1 MTAYSIIK
9 KSELEGAT
17 RLDAEYY
24 QPEYLEIAAK
34 LKDAQHKLLGDI
46 SESLVSFGA
55 YALTNFIEW
64 KESGVPFIVAENI
77 KEGFVDY
84 ESARYI
90 DDKTD
95 EISRTHPRAE
105 VSFLCPNIIPFQ
117 FSTSESGI
125 SEYTGIPP
133 IVSEYLY
140 S

>member
-24 QPEYLEIAAK
+24 QPEYLEIAAI
-34 LKDAQHKLLGDI
+34 LKDAQYKLLGDI

-90 DDKTD
+90 DD
-95 EISRTHPRAE
+95 
-105 VSFLCPNIIPFQ
+105 
-117 FSTSESGI
+117 
-125 SEYTGIPP
+125 
-133 IVSEYLY
+133 
-140 S
+140 